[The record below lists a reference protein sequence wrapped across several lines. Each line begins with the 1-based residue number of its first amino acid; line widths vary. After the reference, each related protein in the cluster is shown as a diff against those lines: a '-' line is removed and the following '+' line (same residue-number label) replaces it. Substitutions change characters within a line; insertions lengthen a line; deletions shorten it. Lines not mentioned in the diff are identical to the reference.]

1 MRVRSSLS
9 RSTWRPSGQWLV
21 VVCCSRSGCQESQV
35 SLCGDVYRKSVR
47 VVKGLNYLP
56 YSFSSAAILF
66 AEFFSKR
73 SPLKR
78 TFDFSKTSCTGCIGV
93 SHETP
98 IMLGELL
105 NREATSLAIEGC
117 VKTELMTSFFFTCF
131 LPPISLTRRRS
142 SHFGGSLGP
151 VCKDLLILQTPSVQS
166 NPTRPV
172 SLRDAG
178 VLCSASGSSP
188 QYLSWDAFIGTDY
201 HQRGPY
207 RVPSIC
213 PRSTTKNTFHAHLR
227 S

>member
-1 MRVRSSLS
+1 M
-9 RSTWRPSGQWLV
+9 

-105 NREATSLAIEGC
+105 NRGATSLAIEGC
-117 VKTELMTSFFFTCF
+117 VKTELMTSFFFYLLLATDIIDETTQQSLWRFARTGLQGSSDPANAFCTIKSYQTSKSTRCRRF
-131 LPPISLTRRRS
+131 MQRFRIQSSVPLMGCVHWDRLPPTWPIS
-142 SHFGGSLGP
+142 GP
-151 VCKDLLILQTPSVQS
+151 I
-166 NPTRPV
+166 
-172 SLRDAG
+172 
-178 VLCSASGSSP
+178 
-188 QYLSWDAFIGTDY
+188 YLSPEYHKKHISCSSTFVIDA
-201 HQRGPY
+201 
-207 RVPSIC
+207 
-213 PRSTTKNTFHAHLR
+213 AHVTC
-227 S
+227 